1 MGFIANFPNQ
11 SKFKIGFIHFL
22 QVKLFW
28 RILKLQKILRFRFR
42 YRNFAKN
49 KTPIRC
55 IIDPGIFGFFL
66 YFNNILKL

>member
-1 MGFIANFPNQ
+1 M
-11 SKFKIGFIHFL
+11 
-22 QVKLFW
+22 FW

-55 IIDPGIFGFFL
+55 MIDPGIFGFVFL